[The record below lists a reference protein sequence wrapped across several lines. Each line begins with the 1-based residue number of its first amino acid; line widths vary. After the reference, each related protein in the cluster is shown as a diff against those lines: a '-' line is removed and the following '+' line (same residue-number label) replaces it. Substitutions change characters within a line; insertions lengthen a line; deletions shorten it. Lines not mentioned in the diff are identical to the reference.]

1 MPEKQFSRHGIVSI
15 RECVDMDLDLFAD
28 HALDRI
34 AAAVHLG
41 TDRLDDD
48 ARRRLQFLARLRFFA
63 RIIQA

>member
-1 MPEKQFSRHGIVSI
+1 MSI
-15 RECVDMDLDLFAD
+15 GEHVDMHLDLFAE

-34 AAAVHLG
+34 AASVHLG

-48 ARRRLQFLARLRFFA
+48 ARGRLQFLARLQFFA